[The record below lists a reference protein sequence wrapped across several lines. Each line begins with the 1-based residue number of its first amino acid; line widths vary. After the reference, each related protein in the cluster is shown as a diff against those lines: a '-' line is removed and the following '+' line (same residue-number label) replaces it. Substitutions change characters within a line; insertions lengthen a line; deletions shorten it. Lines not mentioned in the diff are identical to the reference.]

1 MAAKRSRPKQ
11 RPNQRHRAAEPPYYT
26 VERYES
32 ENNIGMM
39 MFETRACMYEILDM
53 RLGVMGFTA
62 AQWPILRAVARGT
75 PTAAE
80 LCRELDYDTGSMT
93 RMLNRLEEKGLIRRM
108 PSVRD
113 RRLVELQITP
123 AGRKLY
129 PKLRDEVIG
138 VLNILLTGFQPREI
152 TQIYELIGRMLGNV
166 AAVAAATKKKKVKS
180 EAVRRA

>member
-1 MAAKRSRPKQ
+1 MMSEA
-11 RPNQRHRAAEPPYYT
+11 RA
-26 VERYES
+26 RL
-32 ENNIGMM
+32 
-39 MFETRACMYEILDM
+39 YEILDV

-93 RMLNRLEEKGLIRRM
+93 RMLSRLEEKRLIRRV

-123 AGRKLY
+123 AGKRLY
-129 PKLRDEVIG
+129 PKLRNEVIG
-138 VLNILLTGFQPREI
+138 ALNILLIGFKPREI
-152 TQIYELIGRMLGNV
+152 VQVYDLVGRMLDNV
-166 AAVAAATKKKKVKS
+166 AAAALTTKRKAKS
-180 EAVRRA
+180 EHIRRT

>member
-1 MAAKRSRPKQ
+1 
-11 RPNQRHRAAEPPYYT
+11 
-26 VERYES
+26 
-32 ENNIGMM
+32 
-39 MFETRACMYEILDM
+39 
-53 RLGVMGFTA
+53 LGKMGFTA

-93 RMLNRLEEKGLIRRM
+93 RMLSRLEEKGLIKRV

-129 PKLRDEVIG
+129 PKLRAEVIS
-138 VLNILLTGFQPREI
+138 VLNILLIGFKSREI
-152 TQIYELIGRMLGNV
+152 LQAYELVGRMLANV
-166 AAVAAATKKKKVKS
+166 ATAAHASKKRARS
-180 EAVRRA
+180 EQVRRA